1 MVGYTFEQAIY
12 YSPIF
17 QKQKYQKMSKQIM
30 MKNVTTTK
38 VTTKA
43 KAHTRLEKS
52 PLKQAHIAPGN
63 SHNNQH
69 STQQANR

>member
-1 MVGYTFEQAIY
+1 
-12 YSPIF
+12 
-17 QKQKYQKMSKQIM
+17 M

-52 PLKQAHIAPGN
+52 PLKQAHTAPGN